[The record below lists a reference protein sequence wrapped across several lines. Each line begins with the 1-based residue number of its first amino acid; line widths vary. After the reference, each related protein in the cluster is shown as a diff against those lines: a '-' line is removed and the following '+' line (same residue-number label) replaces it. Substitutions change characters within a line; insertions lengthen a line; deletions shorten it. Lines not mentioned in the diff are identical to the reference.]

1 MTEGSLFATFCH
13 IGEYDEAGYRM
24 LHRMLAMSQPLIL
37 WAPTSPQLEH
47 EQCRIPPQAFLR
59 YVQEGRIRVL
69 AREQWLIS
77 RKFRDSRP
85 YPGARWTESF
95 DGELKK
101 ICEQDASRPV
111 EQRRVAAA
119 PTEGGWEWAEKYLA
133 DKPGQVARWNR
144 LARSKAAASKVPAG
158 TLQAAFR
165 HAGDD
170 PAKLA
175 QAILRDAYNHGDAI
189 RLSGAEV
196 PFLLSAT
203 DRRFLDILGET
214 ADPARRAANR
224 RRGSKAH
231 VSPAAPSAEP
241 PPIDET
247 SAELAAQLLDVLRL
261 LDIGAPGTRRSR
273 DLDRFLRGDGHQQLV
288 EWLSRMCSQLKQVD
302 ARNLDNAVITAL
314 QADLGGG
321 KLARP
326 LHDMIRQPVAAS
338 VGAVGLATTVMT
350 YAIDPTGALSTA
362 GFITAAVQVAEG
374 LFRALGYIPASFTGP
389 QWPFLYTYGSPAKK
403 RQMAHLLNVLSEA

>member
-1 MTEGSLFATFCH
+1 VPAF
-13 IGEYDEAGYRM
+13 R
-24 LHRMLAMSQPLIL
+24 R
-37 WAPTSPQLEH
+37 TSPQLDH
-47 EQCRIPPQAFLR
+47 EQCRIPPQVFLG
-59 YVQEGRIRVL
+59 YVERGCVRVL
-69 AREQWLIS
+69 AREQWLTS
-77 RKFRDSRP
+77 KTFRDSRP
-85 YPGARWTESF
+85 FPGARWTESF

-101 ICEQDASRPV
+101 LCEQDASKPV
-111 EQRRVAAA
+111 GQRRVVAA
-119 PTEGGWEWAEKYLA
+119 PAEDGWRWAKDYLE
-133 DKPGQVARWNR
+133 DHPGQVARWNR
-144 LARSKAAASKVPAG
+144 LARGKAAASKVPAG

-170 PAKLA
+170 PVELAK
-175 QAILRDAYNHGDAI
+175 AILRDAYNHGQAI

-214 ADPARRAANR
+214 VDPARRTANQ

-231 VSPAAPSAEP
+231 TNPAVLPAAP

-247 SAELAAQLLDVLRL
+247 SAKLAAQLLDVLRL
-261 LDIGAPGTRRSR
+261 LDIGAPGTRRGR

-288 EWLSRMCSQLKQVD
+288 EWLRRMCTVLKQTD
-302 ARNLDNAVITAL
+302 ARNLDNAVATAL
-314 QADLGGG
+314 QADLSGREF
-321 KLARP
+321 ARP
-326 LHDMIRQPVAAS
+326 LRDMIRQPVATS

-350 YAIDPTGALSTA
+350 YAIDPTGVLSTA
-362 GFITAAVQVAEG
+362 GILTAAVQVAEG

-389 QWPFLYTYGSPAKK
+389 QWPFLYTYGSLAKK

>member
-1 MTEGSLFATFCH
+1 MTEGSLFPTFCH

-59 YVQEGRIRVL
+59 YVDEGRIRVL
-69 AREQWLIS
+69 AREEWLIS
-77 RKFRDSRP
+77 RSFRDSRP
-85 YPGARWTESF
+85 YPGARWTGSF
-95 DGELKK
+95 DAELKK
-101 ICEQDASRPV
+101 KCEEDASLPV

-119 PTEGGWEWAEKYLA
+119 PAEGGWEWAEEYLA
-133 DKPGQVARWNR
+133 DKPGQIARWNR

-158 TLQAAFR
+158 TLQAASR
-165 HAGDD
+165 YAGDD

-175 QAILRDAYNHGDAI
+175 KAILRDAYNHGDAI

-196 PFLLSAT
+196 PFLLSAA

-214 ADPARRAANR
+214 ADPARRTANR
-224 RRGSKAH
+224 SRGSKPH
-231 VSPAAPSAEP
+231 VPFAPPADPPS
-241 PPIDET
+241 IDET
-247 SAELAAQLLDVLRL
+247 SVELAGQLLDVLWL
-261 LDIGAPGTRRSR
+261 LDIRAAGTRSGR

-288 EWLSRMCSQLKQVD
+288 EWLSRMCSHLKQVD

-314 QADLGGG
+314 QADLGRG

-326 LHDMIRQPVAAS
+326 LHDMIRHPVAAS
-338 VGAVGLATTVMT
+338 VGAIGLVTTVMT
-350 YAIDPTGALSTA
+350 YAIDPTDALSTA
-362 GFITAAVQVAEG
+362 GFITAAVQVATG

-389 QWPFLYTYGSPAKK
+389 QWPFLYTYGSPATK
-403 RQMAHLLNVLSEA
+403 RQMAPLLGSLSEA